1 MEVSIA
7 SGEVVLRCGVW
18 TAAAVL
24 LLCAALGSWL
34 GSMYERVRSLSARVE
49 EDEEDDDDDD
59 DDGDDDDHGL
69 PGPLRPRPS

>member
-24 LLCAALGSWL
+24 LLCVALGLWL
-34 GSMYERVRSLSARVE
+34 GSMYERVRSLSARFEEDVE
-49 EDEEDDDDDD
+49 EEEE
-59 DDGDDDDHGL
+59 DDGDDDDPGP
-69 PGPLRPRPS
+69 PGPLRPRPA